1 MVKESSISVDLDD
14 PRIGKIA
21 DVISNKTS
29 KKILQLLAEQELS
42 EGDIS
47 AKLGMP
53 INTVEY
59 NLKKL
64 IGAGLVDKVE
74 KFFWSVKGKKIS
86 LYTVSN
92 KKIIIS
98 PKSNAKGFMATILV
112 SALGALGIKYYYFQ
126 KSAAAVNEM
135 ANGAADFTKSAA
147 ESAGAAGPSSLT
159 ATSAADSFVNA
170 STVLPQ
176 FWMWFFIGAMFSLV
190 VLYLV
195 MKLYRRN
202 L

>member
-1 MVKESSISVDLDD
+1 MAKESSISVDLDD

-47 AKLGMP
+47 AKLGVP

-64 IGAGLVDKVE
+64 MEAGLIEKAE
-74 KFFWSVKGKKIS
+74 KFFWSVKGKRIP
-86 LYTVSN
+86 LYKVSN
-92 KKIIIS
+92 RKIVIS
-98 PKSNAKGFMATILV
+98 PRSNAKGFMAAIFV

-126 KSAAAVNEM
+126 KSATAVSGMADTARSAGLSESATLIASTASNAAAV
-135 ANGAADFTKSAA
+135 
-147 ESAGAAGPSSLT
+147 
-159 ATSAADSFVNA
+159 V
-170 STVLPQ
+170 PQ
-176 FWMWFFIGAMFSLV
+176 FWMWFFVGAIFSLI

-195 MKLYRRN
+195 MKLYKRSM
-202 L
+202 